1 MFNIACQGSI
11 NEKKLVYS
19 FIYMSCEPVTSFVPN
34 LVLLT
39 IHKKTSETPSD
50 VSAIFPHLGSR
61 EPYVVSAEEVTGN
74 LYSL

>member
-1 MFNIACQGSI
+1 
-11 NEKKLVYS
+11 
-19 FIYMSCEPVTSFVPN
+19 MSCEPVTSFVPN